1 MFELITTSFSNIIY
15 VFFAF
20 SLVIFIHEFGHF
32 YVGKKCGIG
41 VNEFSIGFGPKLF
54 WFKDSSGVLWKFC
67 LLPFGGFVKFDGDL
81 DPSSLSQQKD
91 NLVKNLNHF
100 NNATILSRALT
111 VSAGPLANF
120 LLSIFLFSSIIMI
133 NGFGND
139 KPIIGKINNTPLQD
153 IKLNKGDL
161 VLEINNKPI
170 ENFSDIIV
178 EYNELDH
185 KQDIEF
191 LINRNNDILRFI
203 IPNLFLPLIK
213 SIEPLSPASRAGLLP
228 GDFILSVNG
237 ISIFTFEEL
246 KNFVDKSNG
255 NPLELEIFRNG
266 TTSLKNLSPEYRPIE
281 NSDGSFKET
290 MRIGIIGGFA
300 LEPERITPNIFEA
313 IRFGFSA
320 TFRVISGSLR
330 GLFEIINGSIS
341 AKHISGPIGIAHAI
355 SDVSK
360 NGFISFVSLVGLIST
375 GIAIINLFPLPIL
388 DGGHLVLLLYEKIF
402 AKKPSVFFMQI
413 FTFIGVF
420 LLLSLMI
427 FATYND
433 LLRIIL

>member
-1 MFELITTSFSNIIY
+1 
-15 VFFAF
+15 
-20 SLVIFIHEFGHF
+20 
-32 YVGKKCGIG
+32 
-41 VNEFSIGFGPKLF
+41 
-54 WFKDSSGVLWKFC
+54 
-67 LLPFGGFVKFDGDL
+67 
-81 DPSSLSQQKD
+81 
-91 NLVKNLNHF
+91 
-100 NNATILSRALT
+100 
-111 VSAGPLANF
+111 
-120 LLSIFLFSSIIMI
+120 MI
-133 NGFGND
+133 NGFAND

-153 IKLNKGDL
+153 IKLKKGDL
-161 VLEINNKPI
+161 ILEINDNPI
-170 ENFSDIIV
+170 EKFSDIIV
-178 EYNELDH
+178 KYNELDY
-185 KQDIEF
+185 KKDTNF
-191 LINRNNDILRFI
+191 LIKRNDDVLRFI
-203 IPNLFLPLIK
+203 IPNLFPPLIK

-246 KNFVDKSNG
+246 KKFVNKSNG

-266 TTSLKNLSPEYRPIE
+266 TTLQKILSPENRPIE
-281 NSDGSFKET
+281 NPDGSFKET

-313 IRFGFSA
+313 IQFGFSA
-320 TFRVISGSLR
+320 TYRVISGSLR
-330 GLFEIINGSIS
+330 GILEIINGSIS

-402 AKKPSVFFMQI
+402 SKKPSVYFMQI

-420 LLLSLMI
+420 ILLSLMV